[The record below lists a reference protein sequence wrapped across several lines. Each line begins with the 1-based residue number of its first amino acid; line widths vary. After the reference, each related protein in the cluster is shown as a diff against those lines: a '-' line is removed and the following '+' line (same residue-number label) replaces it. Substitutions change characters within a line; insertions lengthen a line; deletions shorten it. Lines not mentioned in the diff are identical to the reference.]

1 MEDEF
6 RQLHGLFQKFV
17 ELHKHLKQFK
27 CEIPEEYVRD
37 VKLLDKMWRFQRKFV
52 NMDTLPEH
60 FDTYS
65 KMQQA
70 VSVVQLDFYFHN
82 IL

>member
-17 ELHKHLKQFK
+17 ELHK
-27 CEIPEEYVRD
+27 EYVRD

>member
-6 RQLHGLFQKFV
+6 RQLHGLFQKFA

-27 CEIPEEYVRD
+27 GQIPEEYVRD
-37 VKLLDKMWRFQRKFV
+37 VKILDKMWRFQKSFV
-52 NMDTLPEH
+52 NMDTLPQH
-60 FDTYS
+60 FETFC
-65 KMQQA
+65 KMKEA
-70 VSVVQLDFYFHN
+70 ISSIQLDFYFHN